1 MIHDVCVE
9 SAASPKSARASGNA
23 GSIRSIDRATIPM
36 QLAIS
41 ADELAWR
48 QRGPRDVGGAATGS
62 R

>member
-1 MIHDVCVE
+1 MIHDVWVE
-9 SAASPKSARASGNA
+9 SAGSPNSARASGNA

-41 ADELAWR
+41 PTNSRCENVDRPA
-48 QRGPRDVGGAATGS
+48 PGGAATGS